1 MPGRIARS
9 LLPALCALV
18 LLAGTARADERI
30 VGKKMWFGERS
41 GNLAVS
47 TSYTELLDEQAYERL
62 GSGFATNIVARIY
75 VYRKG
80 RDLPVSFAMASAR
93 VVYDLWDEVYVV
105 RTDGPRGR
113 RTRRFKSRADALVAL
128 TEFSELPIAALSD
141 IPRGDL
147 HYTAIVVELNPV
159 SEELMAE
166 MRRWL
171 TRPAGSTSVDRGS
184 SFFGSFVSVF
194 VNPKMPE
201 ADRVLRFRSQP
212 FFRPPR

>member
-1 MPGRIARS
+1 MRLRVV
-9 LLPALCALV
+9 LLGLCATV
-18 LLAGTARADERI
+18 LLAGTARADQTVI
-30 VGKKMWFGERS
+30 AKKMWFGERS
-41 GNLAVS
+41 GRLAVS
-47 TSYTELLDEQAYERL
+47 TSYTELLDERAYERL

-80 RDLPVSFAMASAR
+80 RDLPVAYVMTSSR

-105 RTDGPRGR
+105 RTDGPTGR

-128 TEFSELPIAALSD
+128 TEFVELPIANL
-141 IPRGDL
+141 GDVPPGGM
-147 HYTAIVVELNPV
+147 HYLAMVLELNPV
-159 SEELMAE
+159 SEELLAE

-201 ADRVLRFRSQP
+201 ADRVLKFRSQP
-212 FFRPPR
+212 FYRPKP